1 MPSAC
6 PAHHTLSYGIT
17 CCFDLRISILLR
29 NETRSNQVGL
39 TNSEDN
45 FLDFWKTTVPSTA
58 MQSVQEALEPF
69 DAESCSTHF
78 TGEQLKFSADL
89 QEEDESEN
97 TYVTVNSYVV
107 YQLIDKS

>member
-1 MPSAC
+1 
-6 PAHHTLSYGIT
+6 
-17 CCFDLRISILLR
+17 
-29 NETRSNQVGL
+29 
-39 TNSEDN
+39 
-45 FLDFWKTTVPSTA
+45 